1 MRARPRCLK
10 IIFMKFLDP
19 AEQILLPVV
28 LSIRA
33 DTASLLAEMAT
44 ELDSS
49 IDELLSSIAEDAV
62 SGLSKE
68 ESFLEDVVIPDR
80 CSTEDLIRS
89 LDLRS

>member
-1 MRARPRCLK
+1 
-10 IIFMKFLDP
+10 MKFLDP
-19 AEQILLPVV
+19 AEQILFPAV
-28 LSIRA
+28 LSLRA
-33 DTASLLAEMAT
+33 DTAALLAEMAT

-68 ESFLEDVVIPDR
+68 KFFLEDVVIPDS

-89 LDLRS
+89 LDLRP